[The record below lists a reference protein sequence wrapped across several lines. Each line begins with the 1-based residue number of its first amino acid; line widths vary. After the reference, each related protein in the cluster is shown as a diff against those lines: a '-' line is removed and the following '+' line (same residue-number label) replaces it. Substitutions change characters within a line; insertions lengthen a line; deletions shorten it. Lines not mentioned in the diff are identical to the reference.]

1 MSDHSLV
8 IGALVTPKS
17 PEKAL
22 RAASHPRRPKPSV
35 AERAKTL
42 IRRRRRP
49 PKGLPSAAACT
60 WVGGEYG
67 DQGRACG
74 LGMTGAGR
82 RRYR

>member
-49 PKGLPSAAACT
+49 PKGLHRRPLRARG
-60 WVGGEYG
+60 WVVSMVTKVA
-67 DQGRACG
+67 RVG
-74 LGMTGAGR
+74 LV
-82 RRYR
+82 